1 MNSLL
6 AHESRM
12 KKSTVKV
19 EEKAFQVKDESS
31 FKGKMENSGNWGRGR
46 GGFRGVRGR
55 GNDSGRGRGHFNDFR
70 QRKSQIQWHFLRNM
84 VTKKQIIGLNRKMNN
99 FK

>member
-1 MNSLL
+1 MKIGITSSLEGSKDLSIFTYDKLMNSLL

-31 FKGKMENSGNWGRGR
+31 FKGKMENSGN
-46 GGFRGVRGR
+46 
-55 GNDSGRGRGHFNDFR
+55 
-70 QRKSQIQWHFLRNM
+70 
-84 VTKKQIIGLNRKMNN
+84 
-99 FK
+99 